1 MNLEEIFFARID
13 LLPYKG
19 MIEGF
24 VDKSECESFAFENLD
39 PRCGGISIPG
49 KCIISKT
56 ILQFPMEV
64 LLYIL
69 FHEIAHQYQYRKHG
83 RDLMLDAY
91 LGLPIGEAA
100 EELLRIESIA
110 DRLAMLKLRSI
121 IGGESLPPY
130 RYYRNASIEYFERH
144 IEKIRK
150 SAEELE
156 NRDIDSINEMIY
168 AEYRA

>member
-1 MNLEEIFFARID
+1 MEFIEKLMTRQD
-13 LLPYKG
+13 LLSYQAD
-19 MIEGF
+19 IEKFIG
-24 VDKSECESFAFENLD
+24 KSGCTKIDFEELS
-39 PRCGGISIPG
+39 PKCGGISIPG
-49 KCIISKT
+49 KCIISTT
-56 ILQFPMEV
+56 IIQFPMEV

-91 LGLPIGEAA
+91 LSLPIGEAA

-110 DRLAMLKLRSI
+110 DRLAMLKLRSV